1 MPVSSGGFDQ
11 VTPPG
16 AGLPELPPGFRF
28 GVTSSAYQVEGAT
41 DVDGRGRTI
50 WDTFAQVPG
59 MIADGTAGD
68 VGAGHHGRVAEDV
81 ALLGRLGVDDYRF
94 SVSWAR
100 VQPDGRGR
108 LEPRGLDFYDRL
120 VDRVLEAGVS
130 PVAVLHHH
138 DLPQGL
144 EDDGGWLNPA
154 TVARFADYA
163 AVVGERLADRV
174 AAWIPVYEPNA
185 MAVLGYGNGAYA
197 PGRTLYFDGLW
208 AAHHLLLGH
217 GHATVALRAAGAREV
232 GCANNHAPM
241 WPASED
247 AADVGATKLFDSL
260 WNGLVLEPMLL
271 GRYPADLAPLMQ
283 DLVSPGD
290 LAAIRQPLDFY
301 GVNYDGP
308 LRVAAA
314 PEDAPSP
321 WQVLEPIGHPT
332 ADDGRAVVPDALR
345 EWLVVFRARFRAALP
360 PIVVT
365 EVGCAADDVPGHDGA
380 VHDHRRVDY
389 HRAHL
394 QAVAEAVR
402 RGVDVRGY
410 HARSLLDGFE
420 WTAGHTHRYGF
431 VHVDRE
437 TLARTPKDSFDWYA
451 ALIAAQPRHLG

>member
-1 MPVSSGGFDQ
+1 M
-11 VTPPG
+11 
-16 AGLPELPPGFRF
+16 LPPGFRF

-41 DVDGRGRTI
+41 GADGRGASV
-50 WDTFAQVPG
+50 WDTFARVPG
-59 MIADGTAGD
+59 VVADGTTGD
-68 VGAGHHGRVAEDV
+68 LAADHFRRVGEDA

-94 SVSWAR
+94 SVSWTR
-100 VQPDGRGR
+100 VQPDGRGP

-144 EDDGGWLNPA
+144 EDDGGWLNPE
-154 TVARFADYA
+154 TVHRFAEHA
-163 AVVGERLADRV
+163 SVVAGRLADRV
-174 AAWIPVYEPNA
+174 AAWIPVYEPA
-185 MAVLGYGNGAYA
+185 VMGVLGYGNGAYA
-197 PGRTLYFDGLW
+197 PGRALYFDGLW

-247 AADVGATKLFDSL
+247 AADVGATKLFDSV
-260 WNGLVLEPMLL
+260 WNGLYLEPMLL
-271 GRYPADLAPLMQ
+271 GRYPADLAPLME
-283 DLVSPGD
+283 DLITPGD
-290 LAAIRQPLDFY
+290 LAMIRQPLDFY

-314 PEDAPSP
+314 AEDAPAP

-332 ADDGRAVVPDALR
+332 TDDGRAVVPDALR
-345 EWLVVFRARFRAALP
+345 EWLVVLRARFRAALP

-365 EVGCAADDVPGHDGA
+365 EVGCAVDAEPDAAGV
-380 VHDHRRVDY
+380 VHDEARDRY

-410 HARSLLDGFE
+410 YARGLLDGFE

-431 VHVDRE
+431 VHVDHATGE
-437 TLARTPKDSFDWYA
+437 RTPTVSFDRYA
-451 ALIAAQPRHLG
+451 ALIAAQPRHAG

>member
-1 MPVSSGGFDQ
+1 M
-11 VTPPG
+11 
-16 AGLPELPPGFRF
+16 LPPGFRF

-41 DVDGRGRTI
+41 SADGRGACV
-50 WDTFAQVPG
+50 WDTFARVPG
-59 MIADGTAGD
+59 VVADGATGD
-68 VGAGHHGRVAEDV
+68 VAADHFHHVEEDV

-94 SVSWAR
+94 SVSWGR

-108 LEPRGLDFYDRL
+108 VEPRGLDFYDRL

-130 PVAVLHHH
+130 PVAALHHH

-144 EDDGGWLNPA
+144 EDDGGWLNPE
-154 TVARFADYA
+154 TVRRFAAYA
-163 AVVGERLADRV
+163 AVVADRLADRV
-174 AAWIPVYEPNA
+174 AAWIPVYEPA
-185 MAVLGYGNGAYA
+185 VMGVLGYGNGAYA
-197 PGRTLYFDGLW
+197 PGRALYFDGLW
-208 AAHHLLLGH
+208 AAHHLLLAH
-217 GHATVALRAAGAREV
+217 GHATVALRAGGAREV

-247 AADVGATKLFDSL
+247 AADVGATKLFDSV
-260 WNGLVLEPMLL
+260 WNGLYLEPMLL
-271 GRYPADLAPLMQ
+271 GRYPADLAPLME

-314 PEDAPSP
+314 PEDAPAP
-321 WQVLEPIGHPT
+321 WQVLGPIGHPT
-332 ADDGRAVVPDALR
+332 TDDGRAVVPDALR
-345 EWLVVFRARFRAALP
+345 EWLVVMRARFRAALP

-365 EVGCAADDVPGHDGA
+365 EVGCAVDAGPDAAGV
-380 VHDHRRVDY
+380 VHDEDRSDY

-410 HARSLLDGFE
+410 HARGLLDGFE
-420 WTAGHTHRYGF
+420 WTAGLTHRYGF

-437 TLARTPKDSFDWYA
+437 SLQRTPKVSFDWYA
-451 ALIAAQPRHLG
+451 SLIAAQPRHAG